1 MSTYHLRITFD
12 VTIAEWRIDDP
23 SDVKNAEW
31 SLDVYDRNLGQ
42 WVNLTDLTRPGEQ
55 CRIVKIEVLDE

>member
-23 SDVKNAEW
+23 RDVKNAEW

-42 WVNLTDLTRPGEQ
+42 WVNLNDCCRPGEQ
-55 CRIVKIEVLDE
+55 SKIVKIEVLDE